1 MVQSTSTLAEEE
13 ARLVK
18 SPDSIPPWRHV
29 SEYLVTAAGE
39 KNMAQ
44 NGSGGAPVVFSYTPP
59 ATYDF
64 VASRINIFMQ
74 TSSAMSVNVF
84 GNFAAALRIG
94 IEIKADGVLL
104 ITWQDNIDI
113 YTEYYDNM
121 AAANVSD
128 AAADTTLVGR
138 WTFWKDTNGLGLLV
152 PNGSSFEVIIN
163 DDLSTLTELRMK
175 LKGKLNP
182 TGP

>member
-1 MVQSTSTLAEEE
+1 MVQSTSTLAEEQ
-13 ARLVK
+13 AGLVK
-18 SPDSIPPWRHV
+18 SPDCIPPWRHV
-29 SEYLVTAAGE
+29 SKYLVTAADVRD
-39 KNMAQ
+39 MAVD
-44 NGSGGAPVVFSYTPP
+44 GSGGSPVVFSYTPP

-74 TSSAMSVNVF
+74 TSSAMSVAVF
-84 GNFAAALRIG
+84 GNLATVLGHG

-104 ITWQDNIDI
+104 ATWQDNIDM

-128 AAADTTLVGR
+128 AVADTTLVGR
-138 WTFWKDTNGLGLLV
+138 WTFWKDTNGLGILV

-163 DDLSTLTELRMK
+163 DDLSTITELRMK
-175 LKGKLNP
+175 LKGKLIP